1 MTSVIAT
8 YNIKGGVGKTSA
20 AVNLAWLA
28 AEGGARVLLWDL
40 DPQGATTFLL
50 RIKPKVKGGARKLV
64 QGRSDPAALLKGT
77 DHERLDLLPADFSYR
92 NMDLALDGIKR
103 PVRGLQRVLAP
114 LSGDYDYVFLDC
126 PPAISLASESVF
138 AAADILL
145 VPLIP
150 TPLSLRTLDQLRRFV
165 ADEVPRPPRILA
177 FFSMADARKRLH
189 QEVMADLLREHDGA
203 VLTAPIPAASDIE
216 RMAVERRVVAEFAPH
231 GRAARAY
238 EELWAQLRLRL

>member
-1 MTSVIAT
+1 MTRVLAT

-28 AEGGARVLLWDL
+28 AESGARVLLWDL

-64 QGRSDPAALLKGT
+64 HGRSDPAELLKGT

-92 NMDLALDGIKR
+92 NMDLALDETKR
-103 PVRGLQRVLAP
+103 PTRGLTRVLAP
-114 LSGDYDYVFLDC
+114 LAGDYDYVFLDC
-126 PPAISLASESVF
+126 PPAISLASESIF

-165 ADEVPRPPRILA
+165 AEEVVKPPRILA
-177 FFSMADARKRLH
+177 FFSMTDTRKRLH
-189 QEVMADLLREHDGA
+189 QDVMAELAREHDGT
-203 VLTAPIPAASDIE
+203 VLAAPIPAASDIE
-216 RMAVERRVVAEFAPH
+216 RMAVERQVVSEFAPH

-238 EELWAQLRLRL
+238 EELWGQLRAQL